1 MITLYDYLPSQNAYK
16 VRLLLNHL
24 QRPYVTKIVQIFAGE
39 GRDPAFL
46 AKSPTGAV
54 PVLELDDGR
63 LLTESNAI
71 LFYLAQNT
79 AYLPCDA
86 WNQAQVMRWM
96 FFEEDFIQN
105 GMASL
110 RHWTQTHK
118 LARRSPEMI
127 ASKRAL
133 SHKTLDIL
141 ERWLQGRSFLTDAGY
156 TIADMSVFAYI
167 SRAGE
172 AGIRM
177 VAFPAVTLWLE
188 RVRSQSNFLEAMYP
202 YSIDPQ
208 SSQELPCGGV
218 LSWEH

>member
-24 QRPYVTKIVQIFAGE
+24 HRPYVTKIVQIFAGE
-39 GRDPAFL
+39 GRDPSFL

-71 LFYLAQNT
+71 LFYLAQRT
-79 AYLPCDA
+79 AYLPSDP
-86 WNQAQVMRWM
+86 WSQAQVMRWM

-105 GMASL
+105 GLASL
-110 RHWTQTHK
+110 RHWTMTGK
-118 LARRSPEMI
+118 LTRRSPDMI
-127 ASKRAL
+127 ASKQAL

-141 ERWLQGRSFLTDAGY
+141 ERWLQQRSFLTDAGY

-167 SRAGE
+167 GRASE
-172 AGIRM
+172 AGIEM
-177 VAFPAVTLWLE
+177 AAFPAVTAWLE
-188 RVRSQSNFLEAMYP
+188 RVRSQPDFLEAVYP
-202 YSIDPQ
+202 YSIDPH
-208 SSQELPCGGV
+208 SSQELR
-218 LSWEH
+218 

>member
-24 QRPYVTKIVQIFAGE
+24 DRPYVTKIVQIFASE
-39 GRDPAFL
+39 GRTPSFL
-46 AKSPTGAV
+46 AKNPTGAV
-54 PVLELDDGR
+54 PVLELEDGR
-63 LLTESNAI
+63 VLTESNAI
-71 LFYLAQNT
+71 LFYLAQGT
-79 AYLPCDA
+79 AYLPSDV
-86 WNQAQVMRWM
+86 WSQAQVVRWM

-105 GMASL
+105 GLASL
-110 RHWTQTHK
+110 RHWTLTHK

-127 ASKRAL
+127 AAKQAL

-141 ERWLQGRSFLTDAGY
+141 ERWLQGRAFLTDAGY

-172 AGIRM
+172 AGIELM
-177 VAFPAVTLWLE
+177 AFPAVTAWLE
-188 RVRSQSNFLEAMYP
+188 RVRSQPKFLDAVYP

-208 SSQELPCGGV
+208 SSQELP
-218 LSWEH
+218 

>member
-24 QRPYVTKIVQIFAGE
+24 ERPYVTKIVQIFAGE
-39 GRDPAFL
+39 GRNPSFL

-54 PVLELDDGR
+54 PVLELEDGR

-71 LFYLAQNT
+71 LFYLAQGT
-79 AYLPCDA
+79 IYLPADA
-86 WNQAQVMRWM
+86 WAQAQVMRWM

-105 GMASL
+105 GLASL
-110 RHWTQTHK
+110 RHWTMTGK
-118 LARRSPEMI
+118 LARRSHEMI
-127 ASKRAL
+127 VAKQEL

-172 AGIRM
+172 AGLDLQ
-177 VAFPAVTLWLE
+177 AFPAVTAWIE
-188 RVRSQSNFLEAMYP
+188 RVRSQPRFLESVHP
-202 YSIDPQ
+202 YSMDPQ
-208 SSQELPCGGV
+208 SSKELP
-218 LSWEH
+218 

>member
-24 QRPYVTKIVQIFAGE
+24 GRPYVTKIVQIFAGE
-39 GRDPAFL
+39 GRNPSFL

-54 PVLELDDGR
+54 PVLELEDGR

-71 LFYLAQNT
+71 LFYLAQGT
-79 AYLPCDA
+79 A
-86 WNQAQVMRWM
+86 WSQAQVMRWM

-105 GMASL
+105 GLASL
-110 RHWTQTHK
+110 RHWTMTHK
-118 LARRSPEMI
+118 LGRRSPEMI
-127 ASKRAL
+127 ASKQAL

-141 ERWLQGRSFLTDAGY
+141 ERWLRGRSFLTDAGY
-156 TIADMSVFAYI
+156 TIADMSVFAYV

-172 AGIRM
+172 AGIELD
-177 VAFPAVTLWLE
+177 ALPAVSVWLE
-188 RVRSQSNFLEAMYP
+188 RVRSQPNFLETVHP

-208 SSQELPCGGV
+208 SSQELP
-218 LSWEH
+218 

>member
-24 QRPYVTKIVQIFAGE
+24 ERPYVTKIVQIFAGE
-39 GRDPAFL
+39 GRNPSFL

-54 PVLELDDGR
+54 PVLELEDGR

-71 LFYLAQNT
+71 LFYLAQGT
-79 AYLPCDA
+79 AYLPSDA
-86 WNQAQVMRWM
+86 WSQAQVLRWM

-105 GMASL
+105 GLASL
-110 RHWTQTHK
+110 RHWTMTGK

-127 ASKRAL
+127 AAKQAL
-133 SHKTLDIL
+133 SLKTLDIL
-141 ERWLQGRSFLTDAGY
+141 ERWLRERSFLTDAGY

-172 AGIRM
+172 AGIDLT
-177 VAFPAVTLWLE
+177 AFPAITEWLE
-188 RVRSQSNFLEAMYP
+188 RVRSQPNFLDAVHP
-202 YSIDPQ
+202 YALDPQ
-208 SSQELPCGGV
+208 SSQELP
-218 LSWEH
+218 

>member
-1 MITLYDYLPSQNAYK
+1 MLTLYDYLPSQNGYK

-24 QRPYVTKIVQIFAGE
+24 DRPYVTKIVQIFAGE
-39 GRDPAFL
+39 GREPAFL

-54 PVLELDDGR
+54 PVLELEDGR
-63 LLTESNAI
+63 LLIESNAI
-71 LFYLAQNT
+71 LFYLAQGT
-79 AYLPCDA
+79 TYLPSDA

-105 GMASL
+105 GLASL
-110 RHWTQTHK
+110 RHWTMTGK

-127 ASKRAL
+127 AARQAV
-133 SHKTLDIL
+133 SHKTLGIL
-141 ERWLQGRSFLTDAGY
+141 ESWLQGRAFLTDAGY

-172 AGIRM
+172 AGIDLA
-177 VAFPAVTLWLE
+177 VFPAVTAWIE
-188 RVRSQSNFLEAMYP
+188 RVRSQPNFLEAVYP

-208 SSQELPCGGV
+208 SSKELP
-218 LSWEH
+218 

>member
-24 QRPYVTKIVQIFAGE
+24 DRPYITKIVRIFAGE
-39 GRDPAFL
+39 GRNPSFL
-46 AKSPTGAV
+46 AKSPTGSV

-71 LFYLAQNT
+71 LFYLAQGT
-79 AYLPCDA
+79 VYLPSDA
-86 WNQAQVMRWM
+86 WSQAQVLRWM

-105 GMASL
+105 GLASL

-127 ASKRAL
+127 AAKQAL
-133 SHKTLDIL
+133 SLKTLDIL
-141 ERWLQGRSFLTDAGY
+141 ERWLRERSFLTDAGY

-172 AGIRM
+172 AGIDLT
-177 VAFPAVTLWLE
+177 AFPAITRWLE
-188 RVRSQSNFLEAMYP
+188 RVRSQPNFLDAVHPYAM
-202 YSIDPQ
+202 DPQ
-208 SSQELPCGGV
+208 SSQELP
-218 LSWEH
+218 

>member
-24 QRPYVTKIVQIFAGE
+24 DRPYTTKIVQIFLRE
-39 GRDPAFL
+39 GRHLSFL

-54 PVLELDDGR
+54 PVLELEDGR

-71 LFYLAQNT
+71 LFYLAQAT
-79 AYLPCDA
+79 PYLPADA
-86 WNQAQVMRWM
+86 WSQAQVLRWM

-105 GMASL
+105 GIASL
-110 RHWTQTHK
+110 RHWTMTGK

-127 ASKRAL
+127 AAKQAVSD
-133 SHKTLDIL
+133 KTLDIL

-156 TIADMSVFAYI
+156 TIADISVFAYI
-167 SRAGE
+167 SRADE
-172 AGIRM
+172 AGIDLT
-177 VAFPAVTLWLE
+177 AFPAVSAWIE
-188 RVRSQSNFLEAMYP
+188 RVRSQPNFLDAVYP

-208 SSQELPCGGV
+208 SSEELP
-218 LSWEH
+218 